1 MINILS
7 TKKIELNAGQTKP
20 KIFVENYQN
29 YQMRINNLW
38 QFDDRFSNQR
48 HHERNHANHDAV
60 NIFVSL

>member
-1 MINILS
+1 MQ
-7 TKKIELNAGQTKP
+7 GQTKP